1 MQTKTFKQDIISET
15 VRSWILSG
23 KYRNGDHLPNNKDLA
38 KIFQVN
44 TRTVLAGLNKL
55 VEENLIEAVPR
66 RGTIVKGVS
75 SLPVSNTVPLLTLS
89 KGDFYG
95 ELAGYTDAE
104 LAKDGLFPIFA
115 DGKIINHPGAFQS
128 FMDRLLA
135 RQRHYGFLI
144 EGSTFVPFEHIASRP
159 DIFNNTVFIFTYHQE
174 KEIPHCRYVLTDY
187 REMGRMAA
195 DYFADHGKKH
205 IIFPA
210 KFEADYTGPW
220 SSIQVM
226 IMEGIKE
233 RAEERGIFFDEEFF
247 WKRHKTLDLEND
259 LMKELFLADNKPDAL
274 FCWNDG
280 FMAISILPTLKE
292 IGEENILKMGAL
304 NTPHAEKLGF
314 ASFDLHSQETAVAAI
329 SMLTGR
335 ETRRKILIKPT
346 IVEHKN
352 EL

>member
-23 KYRNGDHLPNNKDLA
+23 KYRDGDHLPNNKDLA

-75 SLPVSNTVPLLTLS
+75 SLSLSNTVPLLTLS

-247 WKRHKTLDLEND
+247 K
-259 LMKELFLADNKPDAL
+259 
-274 FCWNDG
+274 
-280 FMAISILPTLKE
+280 
-292 IGEENILKMGAL
+292 
-304 NTPHAEKLGF
+304 
-314 ASFDLHSQETAVAAI
+314 
-329 SMLTGR
+329 
-335 ETRRKILIKPT
+335 
-346 IVEHKN
+346 
-352 EL
+352 